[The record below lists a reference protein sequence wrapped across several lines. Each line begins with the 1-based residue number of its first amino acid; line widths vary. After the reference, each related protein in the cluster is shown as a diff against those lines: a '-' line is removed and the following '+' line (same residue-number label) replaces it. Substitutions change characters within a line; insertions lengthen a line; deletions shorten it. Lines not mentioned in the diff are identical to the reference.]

1 MNSGEKNDVWY
12 IINVMSDGL
21 LGFLLTPNNSSDDD
35 GAPEID
41 DTNIVLTDNT
51 CGLDNGSVTELE
63 VAGPTNLTFE
73 WTDDIGNVVGD
84 TLDLTNIPGG
94 TYFLK
99 VTDENLC
106 ESFAGPYIIED
117 FPAPILDD
125 VNAIV
130 SGANCESSNGFIVN
144 IFAVGSTDLT
154 FEWTNDIGTVVG
166 NNLDLTGMPAG
177 FYTLTATDEN
187 LCISVTGPYEIEDIA
202 GPQIDETNADISN
215 SVCWDTNGYI
225 AGITAAG
232 NSGLT
237 YEWTNI
243 LGNIVGEEVELVN
256 VGPGMY
262 TLKVTD
268 EALCQSLTEP
278 YELVNVGGAFIDE
291 VIVIDAT
298 CELSNGSIEIE
309 ASGGY
314 GNIQYSIDNG
324 NSWQGTNMFS
334 NISPGIY
341 NIFIKDDAECITIY
355 AGNPV
360 NIENYGEQVIAQAS
374 SNTPVCE
381 GDDLQMTCNIDNASY
396 LWEGPNSFI
405 STVQNPF
412 INNVNLSDAGTYS
425 VKVTASPYNCSDSV
439 LTDVEVLVSYAVEI
453 SITVSENPIY
463 PGYSVVF
470 TAIAQNPG
478 SNPVYEWMIDGT
490 IVQSGSSNTFTTSSI
505 YKDQIVTCRLIPSEP
520 CSTPNPA
527 FSNEIMMKM
536 QVIVFYLP
544 NSFNPNSVHGNN
556 EFKLITTSTNIP
568 GFTMYIY
575 NKWGQLI
582 FKTNDINEGW
592 DGMVKGKPAP
602 NDVYVWVVKYSDYSE
617 SESAGKII
625 DKKGTVTLV
634 R

>member
-1 MNSGEKNDVWY
+1 
-12 IINVMSDGL
+12 
-21 LGFLLTPNNSSDDD
+21 
-35 GAPEID
+35 
-41 DTNIVLTDNT
+41 
-51 CGLDNGSVTELE
+51 
-63 VAGPTNLTFE
+63 
-73 WTDDIGNVVGD
+73 
-84 TLDLTNIPGG
+84 
-94 TYFLK
+94 LK
-99 VTDENLC
+99 VTDENQC

-130 SGANCESSNGFIVN
+130 SGANCQTSNGFIVN
-144 IFAVGSTDLT
+144 IVAAGSTDLT

-166 NNLDLTGMPAG
+166 NNLDLTSMPAG
-177 FYTLTATDEN
+177 FYTLSVTDEN
-187 LCISVTGPYEIEDIA
+187 LCLSVTGPHEIEDIA

-215 SVCWDTNGYI
+215 PVCWDTNGYI
-225 AGITAAG
+225 TGITATG

-243 LGNIVGEEVELVN
+243 LGNIVGEDLGLVN
-256 VGPGMY
+256 VGPGTY

-268 EALCQSLTEP
+268 DALCQSLTEP
-278 YELVNVGGAFIDE
+278 YELINVGGAFIDE
-291 VIVIDAT
+291 VEVSDAY

-309 ASGGY
+309 ASGGS
-314 GNIQYSIDNG
+314 GIIQYSIDNG
-324 NSWQGTNMFS
+324 NIWQGNNMFS

-341 NIFIKDDAECITIY
+341 NIFTKDDAECITIY
-355 AGNPV
+355 VGNPV

-381 GDDLQMTCNIDNASY
+381 GDDLQMTCDIDNASY

-405 STVQNPF
+405 STVQNPV

-425 VKVTASPYNCSDSV
+425 VKVTTSPYNCSDSV
-439 LTDVEVLVSYAVEI
+439 SSYVDVLERYAVDI
-453 SITVSENPIY
+453 SISVSENPIY
-463 PGYSVVF
+463 TGYSVVF

-478 SNPVYEWMIDGT
+478 GNPVYEWMIDGT
-490 IVQSGSSNTFTTSSI
+490 IVQSGPSNIFATSSI

-527 FSNEIMMKM
+527 FSNEIMMKV
-536 QVIVFYLP
+536 QVTVFYLP

-556 EFKLITTSTNIP
+556 EFKVITTSTNIP

-575 NKWGQLI
+575 SKWGQLI
-582 FKTNDINEGW
+582 FETNDVNEGW
-592 DGMVKGKPAP
+592 DGTVKGEPAP
-602 NDVYVWVVKYSDYSE
+602 KDVYVWLVKYTDYSE
-617 SESAGKII
+617 SEGAGNFV